1 MSTHNYTAE
10 TYNGNLQILNNSISR
25 INQTILPSDPI
36 SQFSMGYSVE
46 IASFNSVLS
55 DLQEICVKA
64 ISAYEGVKNKVCEN
78 DANSANGLVDSIND
92 IEKLKS
98 AFLSITE
105 IMNNNVICYVGYNP
119 ETYQYEID
127 KKKLSELLQ
136 KENLTEAEKAT
147 LENILKLSVDE
158 NGQVNEKYLETFLS
172 CCYKKD
178 YKVDNVDVDLNS
190 VYPVYGG
197 RAYNYDYYARNGL
210 ARLNVDSNPAYN
222 YDYYAT
228 YSRNGNLEEILAR
241 LDQDKYKDVILL
253 SSKFERSYE
262 SEHIRK
268 RTILGFDTLMKIKN
282 SGKEIND
289 ESIKKELLQ
298 FSINDQEIVGR
309 TNVVG
314 NLVIVI
320 DYKEKQYNPGDENY
334 DYYNVTIKSSVVH
347 DDENKEWKEYETTF
361 YHSSIY
367 TDVNSTAAGEAII
380 HNEINRLKDKEF
392 EELLKELNQFREN
405 EDYKADKV
413 IGNSFVILAKDAA
426 GKIDVVNYILIG
438 CDLVEEG
445 YKEYERAEA
454 AKKRNKE
461 ISALQ
466 QKYKDNWS
474 SIISCEAAEI
484 IAYLIL
490 HGLRAEN
497 VEIIYNSEGL
507 IDDIQISEIKSNGDE
522 VEMFRTEYE
531 RYYNLNSSKGNDSK
545 DGSIKKYD
553 ELSDRNGDGRVT
565 FDDLDEEQQR
575 QIVEW
580 VTLSVR

>member
-105 IMNNNVICYVGYNP
+105 IMKNNVICYVGYNP

-147 LENILKLSVDE
+147 LENTLKLSVDE

-178 YKVDNVDVDLNS
+178 YKVDNVDLNS

-210 ARLNVDSNPAYN
+210 ARLDVDSNPAYN

-228 YSRNGNLEEILAR
+228 YSRNGNLEEILVR
-241 LDQDKYKDVILL
+241 LDQDKYKEPNQRKCAPALFTLYNFGDRKGVISSFSTLDAINVNLYAERSNRASSKAFITSFPESSQSIKSKGSSFNISKFPWFAMTRCFL
-253 SSKFERSYE
+253 SSSFAFHS
-262 SEHIRK
+262 
-268 RTILGFDTLMKIKN
+268 
-282 SGKEIND
+282 
-289 ESIKKELLQ
+289 LQ
-298 FSINDQEIVGR
+298 
-309 TNVVG
+309 
-314 NLVIVI
+314 
-320 DYKEKQYNPGDENY
+320 
-334 DYYNVTIKSSVVH
+334 
-347 DDENKEWKEYETTF
+347 
-361 YHSSIY
+361 
-367 TDVNSTAAGEAII
+367 
-380 HNEINRLKDKEF
+380 
-392 EELLKELNQFREN
+392 
-405 EDYKADKV
+405 
-413 IGNSFVILAKDAA
+413 
-426 GKIDVVNYILIG
+426 
-438 CDLVEEG
+438 
-445 YKEYERAEA
+445 
-454 AKKRNKE
+454 
-461 ISALQ
+461 
-466 QKYKDNWS
+466 
-474 SIISCEAAEI
+474 I
-484 IAYLIL
+484 IA
-490 HGLRAEN
+490 
-497 VEIIYNSEGL
+497 
-507 IDDIQISEIKSNGDE
+507 
-522 VEMFRTEYE
+522 MFT
-531 RYYNLNSSKGNDSK
+531 
-545 DGSIKKYD
+545 
-553 ELSDRNGDGRVT
+553 ELSSYRT
-565 FDDLDEEQQR
+565 
-575 QIVEW
+575 
-580 VTLSVR
+580 

>member
-105 IMNNNVICYVGYNP
+105 IMKNNVICYVGYNP

-147 LENILKLSVDE
+147 LENTLKLSVDE

-178 YKVDNVDVDLNS
+178 YKVDNVDLNS

-210 ARLNVDSNPAYN
+210 ARLDVDSNPAYN

-228 YSRNGNLEEILAR
+228 YSRNGNLEEILVR

-268 RTILGFDTLMKIKN
+268 KTILGFDTLMKIKN

-298 FSINDQEIVGR
+298 FSINEQETVG
-309 TNVVG
+309 TNAVG
-314 NLVIVI
+314 NLVIDI
-320 DYKEKQYNPGDENY
+320 DYTEEEYKPSHEVYNHY
-334 DYYNVTIKSSVVH
+334 DVTIGSGVVRN
-347 DDENKEWKEYETTF
+347 DEDGQLQIYETTF
-361 YHSSIY
+361 HHSSIY
-367 TDVNSTAAGEAII
+367 TDVNSTGAGEAII

-392 EELLKELNQFREN
+392 EKLLEELNQFRED

-413 IGNSFVILAKDAA
+413 VKNQFFIIAEAVA
-426 GKIDVVNYILIG
+426 GEIDVVNVILIG
-438 CDLVEEG
+438 CDLVKESDE
-445 YKEYERAEA
+445 EYERAEA

-461 ISALQ
+461 ILALQ
-466 QKYKDNWS
+466 QKYKDNWN
-474 SIISCEAAEI
+474 SIISCGAAEI
-484 IAYLIL
+484 IAYLKL

-497 VEIIYNSEGL
+497 IKIIYNSEDL
-507 IDDIQISEIKSNGDE
+507 IDNILISDIQSNGDE
-522 VEMFRTEYE
+522 DSEFRTLYE
-531 RYYNLNSSKGNDSK
+531 FYYEQNCSRGNDAK

-553 ELSDRNGDGRVT
+553 ELSDHNGDGRVT

-580 VTLSVR
+580 ATLSVR

>member
-136 KENLTEAEKAT
+136 KKKLTEAEKTT
-147 LENILKLSVDE
+147 LENILKLSVDDT
-158 NGQVNEKYLETFLS
+158 GQVNEEFLETFLS
-172 CCYKKD
+172 CCYEKD
-178 YKVDNVDVDLNS
+178 YKISNVKSNGS
-190 VYPVYGG
+190 
-197 RAYNYDYYARNGL
+197 RAYKYDYYA
-210 ARLNVDSNPAYN
+210 VF
-222 YDYYAT
+222 
-228 YSRNGNLEEILAR
+228 SRNGNLEEILTR
-241 LDQDKYKDVILL
+241 LDKDRYKTVILL
-253 SSKFERSYE
+253 FSNCGKRYE

-268 RTILGFDTLMKIKN
+268 RTVLDSGFYMQDVIMDDFAI
-282 SGKEIND
+282 D
-289 ESIKKELLQ
+289 RELLRL
-298 FSINDQEIVGR
+298 SSEEQETKG
-309 TNVVG
+309 TNAVRD
-314 NLVIVI
+314 LVIDI
-320 DYKEKQYNPGDENY
+320 DYEEEQYNPGDENY
-334 DYYNVTIKSSVVH
+334 DHYNVTIRSSVVH
-347 DDENKEWKEYETTF
+347 DDENKEYETTF

-392 EELLKELNQFREN
+392 EELLKELNQFRED

-413 IGNSFVILAKDAA
+413 IGNSVAILAKDAA

-474 SIISCEAAEI
+474 SIISCGAAEI
-484 IAYLIL
+484 IAYLKL

-497 VEIIYNSEGL
+497 IKIIYNSEDL
-507 IDDIQISEIKSNGDE
+507 IDNILISDIQSNGDE
-522 VEMFRTEYE
+522 DSEFRTLYE
-531 RYYNLNSSKGNDSK
+531 SYYSQNRSRGNDSR

-580 VTLSVR
+580 ATLSVR